1 MAIFT
6 SGWPIIFSQTFS
18 MPNEIKLHPPLVK
31 GVIACLRDIFQEG
44 YYADKAIQF
53 QLKNNPKWGSRDR
66 AFVAENVYEMVRWW
80 RLLRKIDARRWE
92 NDGKGSDEDLI
103 RLLGINLIL
112 NDYKLPEWEDF
123 KELRAKAIF
132 AKREKLQK
140 ERKIAQSIP
149 DWLDDL
155 GVEEL
160 GEAWDAEIAALN
172 QPADVVLRTNTL
184 NTTKYLLKKALLKEG
199 WETASSP
206 IAPDALVLK
215 KRGNIFSSPLFK
227 KGMFE
232 VQDAG
237 SQQIAPFL
245 KVEPGMRVV
254 DACAGAGGKSLHIAA
269 LMGNTGQI
277 IALDTEAWK
286 LAELKKRARRNGV
299 HIIEPRAITS
309 LKVVKRLHGGADRLL
324 LDVPCSGLGVL
335 RRNPDAK
342 WKLTIDFLE
351 RLRKTQADI
360 LERYSQ
366 ILKPGGLMVYA
377 TCSILPSENE
387 EQVAAFLENNEGF
400 ELEEERKISPAKYG
414 CDGFYMARLKKK

>member
-1 MAIFT
+1 
-6 SGWPIIFSQTFS
+6 

-31 GVIACLRDIFQEG
+31 GVVACLRDIFQEG

-53 QLKNNPKWGSRDR
+53 QLKSNPKWGSRDR
-66 AFVAENVYEMVRWW
+66 AFVAENVYEIVRWW

-92 NDGKGSDEDLI
+92 NDGKGSDEDLM

-112 NDYKLPEWEDF
+112 NDYKLPDWEPF
-123 KELRAKAIF
+123 KELQRKAIF
-132 AKREKLQK
+132 AKKEKAQK

-149 DWLDDL
+149 DWLDAL

-160 GEAWDAEIAALN
+160 GDAWDEEITALN
-172 QPADVVLRTNTL
+172 QTADVVLRTNTL
-184 NTTKYLLKKALLKEG
+184 HTTKYLLKKALLKEG
-199 WETASSP
+199 WEATASP
-206 IAPDALVLK
+206 TAPDALILK
-215 KRGNIFSSPLFK
+215 KRGNIFASPLFK

-232 VQDAG
+232 VQDTG

-245 KVEPGMRVV
+245 KVEPGQRVV
-254 DACAGAGGKSLHIAA
+254 DACAGAGGKSLHLAA
-269 LMGNTGQI
+269 LMNNTGQI

-286 LAELKKRARRNGV
+286 LNELKKRARRNGV
-299 HIIEPRAITS
+299 HIIEPRTINS
-309 LKVVKRLHGGADRLL
+309 LKVVKRLFGGADRLL

-351 RLRKTQADI
+351 RIKKTQADI
-360 LERYSQ
+360 LQRYSQ
-366 ILKPGGLMVYA
+366 ILKPGGLLVYA

-387 EQVAAFLENNEGF
+387 QQVALFLENNPNF
-400 ELEEERKISPAKYG
+400 ELEEERRISPAKYG
-414 CDGFYMARLKKK
+414 CDGFYMARIKKVK